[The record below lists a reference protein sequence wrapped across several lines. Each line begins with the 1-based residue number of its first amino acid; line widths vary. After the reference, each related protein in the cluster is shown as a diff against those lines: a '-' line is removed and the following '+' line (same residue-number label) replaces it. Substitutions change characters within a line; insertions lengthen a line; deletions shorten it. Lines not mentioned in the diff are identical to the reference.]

1 MRASHLIASG
11 FMLVTTASA
20 PAWALQPVNPQVT
33 DAVTQA
39 NVETLGDSPALS
51 EGNLF
56 QATSQALSNAAH
68 NATGAQQ
75 ETNPTAQAA
84 TTQGVAS
91 LYSVDTASTE
101 AATQEVFGATTAE
114 PD

>member
-11 FMLVTTASA
+11 FMLLTTASA

-39 NVETLGDSPALS
+39 NVETLGDAPALS

-68 NATGAQQ
+68 SATGAQE
-75 ETNPTAQAA
+75 ETNLTAQAA
-84 TTQGVAS
+84 TTQGVTS

-101 AATQEVFGATTAE
+101 AATREIFGATTAE